1 MSLFTSFEGSIGR
14 GQFWLGMIILVVVAM
29 AVAFVAGSVLAVSPS
44 AGAIF
49 GLVLSLVLLYPA
61 CAIITKRLHDR
72 GKAMNPWL
80 WIFVVPGLVFNVM
93 QVLGI
98 GFTRA
103 ELGGTVVMQPTGL
116 GLAMSVV
123 VIIIGIWALVELG
136 ILKGRI

>member
-1 MSLFTSFEGSIGR
+1 MSLFTSFDGSIGR
-14 GQFWLGMIILVVVAM
+14 GQFWLGMIILVVVAI
-29 AVAFVAGSVLAVSPS
+29 AVAFITGPLLVASPS
-44 AGAIF
+44 AGAVF

-72 GKAMNPWL
+72 GKSMNPWL
-80 WIFVVPGLVFNVM
+80 WIFVLPGLVFNVM

-98 GFTRA
+98 GFA
-103 ELGGTVVMQPTGL
+103 PVNLGGTVVMQPSGL

-123 VIIIGIWALVELG
+123 VVIIGIWALVELG